1 MVTIGPTDM
10 SNLDEKISI
19 IFISEDG
26 TEGIFYPSDASEFI
40 DYLVES
46 DDEMAREILSDN
58 FEPTQE
64 IVEFL
69 QEAIPAYIE
78 ESDTPDGCNEYYSEL
93 KSFLENSTIESM
105 HISTQ
110 DIDEDDDEEIEESIL
125 EFLQTDGWI
134 SSTILE
140 SIDDLIEEVLYRKVV
155 RGGKVLKKA
164 NCPPGS
170 KWNGRSCVRMG
181 ALEVRKR
188 MKAAFRAAKTRKKHG
203 RNLMF
208 QKAIMKK
215 RNKSMKFGSNR
226 GLY

>member
-1 MVTIGPTDM
+1 MATIGPTDM

-19 IFISEDG
+19 VFVSEDG

-40 DYLVES
+40 DYLVEA
-46 DDEMAREILSDN
+46 DDEIARQILSED

-64 IVEFL
+64 TVEFL

-78 ESDTPDGCNEYYSEL
+78 EVETPEGCEEYYSEL
-93 KSFLENSTIESM
+93 KSFLENSSIDSV
-105 HISTQ
+105 HVATQ
-110 DIDEDDDEEIEESIL
+110 DMDDEDEEEIEESIS

-134 SSTILE
+134 RTTILE
-140 SIDDLIEEVLYRKVV
+140 SVEDLIEEVLYKKVV

-164 NCPPGS
+164 NCPPGA
-170 KWNGRSCVRMG
+170 KWNGKSCVRMG
-181 ALEVRKR
+181 AMEVRKR
-188 MKAAFRAAKTRKKHG
+188 MKAAFRAAKTRKKHS
-203 RNLMF
+203 RNMMF

-215 RNKSMKFGSNR
+215 RGKSMKFGSNR